1 MDRKIENRVGIRYA
15 LFALIAMP
23 CQIVIA
29 LIMKKVCP
37 EFLTDNLANISL
49 ILPIV
54 LLDIIGFPLL
64 LFLLKKLPKGETE
77 KEKLGAGGFL
87 QCLFVCYFLAFIGM
101 IIGTFVSFAIG
112 ASEVNIADVI
122 VGSSVLPRVLY
133 VGILAPIFEE
143 MIFRK
148 LLIDHLLPRGK
159 FFAIFVSALSFG
171 LFHGN
176 FNQFFFATFL
186 GLVFGYVYVKTG
198 KIYYSM
204 GFHFII
210 NMTTTAVV
218 TLITSKYDLNSSE
231 GIMFLGLYVMYFLVM
246 AVAGAVVFFAR
257 IKKITLVEESEEVT
271 RGGSFKAAF
280 TSPGLWAFYAV
291 CIFMFVYQ
299 ILAVK
304 AG

>member
-1 MDRKIENRVGIRYA
+1 MDRQIENKVGIRYA

-23 CQIVIA
+23 FQIVIA
-29 LIMKKVCP
+29 LVMKELCP
-37 EFLTDNLANISL
+37 EFFTENSANISL
-49 ILPIV
+49 IIPIV

-64 LFLLKKLPKGETE
+64 LLLLKKLPKGETE
-77 KEKLGAGGFL
+77 KEKLGAGGFFA
-87 QCLFVCYFLAFIGM
+87 CLFVCYFLALIGM
-101 IIGTFVSFAIG
+101 LIGTVVSNALG
-112 ASEVNIADVI
+112 ASEVNIAHVI
-122 VGSSVLPRVLY
+122 VDSSVIPRILY

-143 MIFRK
+143 LIFRK

-159 FFAIFVSALSFG
+159 FFAIIVSALSFG

-176 FNQFFFATFL
+176 FNQFFFATLL

-218 TLITSKYDLNSSE
+218 TLITSKYNMESAE
-231 GIMFLGLYVMYFLVM
+231 GIMLSGLYGMYFLVM

-257 IKKITLVEESEEVT
+257 FKKITLVEEPDGLT
-271 RGGSFKAAF
+271 RGGAFKAAF
-280 TSPGLWAFYAV
+280 TSPGLWVFYVV

>member
-23 CQIVIA
+23 GQIVIA

-64 LFLLKKLPKGETE
+64 LLLLKKLPKGETE

-87 QCLFVCYFLAFIGM
+87 QCLFVCYFLALIGM
-101 IIGTFVSFAIG
+101 LIGTVVSFAIG

-143 MIFRK
+143 LIFRK

-304 AG
+304 VG

>member
-1 MDRKIENRVGIRYA
+1 MNTKIENKVGIRYA
-15 LFALIAMP
+15 LFALIGMP
-23 CQIVIA
+23 FQIVIA
-29 LIMKKVCP
+29 LIMKRVCP
-37 EFLTDNLANISL
+37 EFLTENSANISL

-64 LFLLKKLPKGETE
+64 LLLLKKLPKGETE
-77 KEKLGAGGFL
+77 KGKLGMGGFI

-101 IIGTFVSFAIG
+101 IIGTAVSNAIG
-112 ASEVNIADVI
+112 VSEVNIADVI

-143 MIFRK
+143 LIFRK

-159 FFAIFVSALSFG
+159 FFAIIVSALSFG

-176 FNQFFFATFL
+176 LNQFFFATLL

-210 NMTTTAVV
+210 NMTTTVVV
-218 TLITSKYDLNSSE
+218 TLITMKYDLESAE
-231 GIMFLGLYVMYFLVM
+231 GIMLLGLYGMYFLIM
-246 AVAGAVVFFAR
+246 TVAGAVVFFVKY
-257 IKKITLVEESEEVT
+257 KKITLIEDTDGLT

-280 TSPGLWAFYAV
+280 TSPGLWTFYAV